1 MGIYTEK
8 GRSYSG
14 SGVLIV
20 EDYRKGEETIPCILV
35 VRNQASHNVSD
46 FGGGYAK
53 KHKKIEVTAS
63 EELQEESRNLI
74 RVPSAKIKLSRSF
87 DIEGTR
93 DTYYRV
99 YVVKTQN
106 VASKY
111 FDINREVIDSNP
123 DSTRQ
128 WKETDKIHHIPI
140 ANIKFAKLL
149 DRQKIIVRDVHDEE
163 VVLHMRL
170 RKALHTGQN
179 IVLEVL
185 KEDPVLTKDNLLKIR
200 ENDKSFLIGTYQFA
214 KD

>member
-20 EDYRKGEETIPCILV
+20 EDYRKGDETIPCVLV
-35 VRNQASHNVSD
+35 VRNRASHNVSD

-74 RVPSAKIKLSRSF
+74 RVSPAKIKSSRSF

-99 YVVKTQN
+99 YVIKTQN

-111 FDINREVIDSNP
+111 FDLNKEVIDSDPN
-123 DSTRQ
+123 STRQ

-140 ANIKFAKLL
+140 ANIKFDKLL
-149 DRQKIIVRDVHDEE
+149 DRQKIIVRDIHGEE

-170 RKALHTGQN
+170 RKALHVGQN
-179 IVLEVL
+179 DILKVL
-185 KEDPVLTKDNLLKIR
+185 KEDPIFTKNDLLKIR
-200 ENDKSFLIGTYQFA
+200 KNDKSFLIGTYQIA